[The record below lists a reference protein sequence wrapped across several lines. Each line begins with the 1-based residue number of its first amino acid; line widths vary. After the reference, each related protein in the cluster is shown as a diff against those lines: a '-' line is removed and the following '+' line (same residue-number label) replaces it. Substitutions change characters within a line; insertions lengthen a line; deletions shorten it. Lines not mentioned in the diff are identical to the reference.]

1 VRIGFRHFGLVGI
14 ALGLMAAC
22 FGGEMKDPSA
32 KFGCGR
38 VDGLEAIIGEQS
50 ANYVIFGEVIETEE
64 APAAFA
70 ELACQLA
77 ARQPKDKPVWVG
89 LPDYIGG
96 TTEAA
101 RAMRRRLDELAAKG
115 APIVLG
121 KSLEGHTVGL
131 SRREEIER
139 EWASTIM
146 ANVDAAGAERALL
159 LVPRSYGV
167 AARVIPG
174 DRRLEE
180 YTPMALFLPEGQ
192 VVNLEIGQA
201 NGVGAPTI
209 RIYLRMNNG
218 YMGQIAFETVTPMP
232 KSEPVSTAAPVK
244 E

>member
-1 VRIGFRHFGLVGI
+1 MALSLV
-14 ALGLMAAC
+14 AAC
-22 FGGEMKDPSA
+22 SGGEAKDPSA
-32 KFGCGR
+32 ELGCGR
-38 VDGLEAIIGEQS
+38 VDGLEAIIGEQP
-50 ANYVIFGEVIETEE
+50 ANYVIFGEVIETAE

-77 ARQPKDKPVWVG
+77 ARQRQDKPVWVG

-101 RAMRRRLDELAAKG
+101 RAMRRRLDELIAKG

-121 KSLEGHTVGL
+121 ESLKGHTVGL
-131 SRREEIER
+131 SRREVTEQ
-139 EWASTIM
+139 EWADTI
-146 ANVDAAGAERALL
+146 VTSVEGAGAERALL

-167 AARVIPG
+167 AARVIPN

-192 VVNLEIGQA
+192 VVNLEIGQV

-232 KSEPVSTAAPVK
+232 KSEPVSTPAPVNGQIR